1 MTKKQLCKMCTEY
14 SADTKCEIKDSC
26 ELQKILAENTKLRRE
41 LRQVKSE
48 LKELEY
54 IRSWEINPDRMGL

>member
-1 MTKKQLCKMCTEY
+1 MTKKQLCKMCIEY

-54 IRSWEINPDRMGL
+54 IRSWEISPDRMGS